1 MNEQYK
7 EFELEKQQ
15 FSEMNSRMDSE
26 KQKVVA
32 EREKIESEIKGIKA
46 LNEELYR
53 QNNMNDS
60 VDNHKYWS
68 H

>member
-26 KQKVVA
+26 KQKVIA
-32 EREKIESEIKGIKA
+32 EREKIENEIKGIKG

-53 QNNMNDS
+53 QNNLGNGD
-60 VDNHKYWS
+60 
-68 H
+68 